1 MLSFY
6 LSATRKSSGKTTLS
20 LGLCRALA
28 NRSWKVQTFKKGP
41 DYIDSMWLTR
51 ASHRPCINL
60 DFNTMGQEEL
70 LQRYAHYNQGA
81 DISII
86 EGNKGLYDGLD
97 LLGRDSNAE
106 LCRVVHA
113 PVILVIDAQGM
124 TRGVAPLRMGYQQF
138 DDSIEFAGVV
148 FNRTGGERHE
158 RKLREVTEHYTDFNV
173 LGCIPNQRKEMVA
186 ERHMGLV
193 TDLEIPWAD
202 SYIDRL
208 ATLVSDHV
216 DVHRLIDD
224 VDLAGRSRRYD
235 AKINNG
241 GAADQPAKSQRYSR
255 RLTRLQSS
263 LSSFPIT
270 IGIARDSAFCF
281 YYQDDLD
288 AMVEA
293 GVDIIEF
300 NTLCDAQ
307 LPEVDGIFIGGGFP
321 ETHAQALEAN
331 TAMRQSLREF
341 AELGKPIYGECGG
354 LMYLSRSISW
364 ASQEYEMVGLIPADT
379 VFHERPVGRGYVKI
393 VMNEH
398 HPWARRNEE
407 DSGSEDPIQ
416 AHEFHYSSL
425 ENMEPDLRYGY
436 QTLRGHGIDGKRDGL
451 VVGNV
456 VASYAHLR
464 HSDHHPWVFDF
475 IDQIYHSKRQRIGLS
490 SQSTAY
496 H

>member
-1 MLSFY
+1 MLSLY

-20 LGLCRALA
+20 IGLCRALA
-28 NRSWKVQTFKKGP
+28 DQGWKVQAFKKGP
-41 DYIDSMWLTR
+41 DYIDPMWLGR
-51 ASHRPCINL
+51 ASRRPCINL
-60 DFNTMGQEEL
+60 DFNTMEQEEL
-70 LQRYAHYNQGA
+70 LQRHACYSQGA
-81 DISII
+81 DIALI

-106 LCRVVHA
+106 LCRILQA
-113 PVILVIDAQGM
+113 PVVLVIDAQGM
-124 TRGVAPLRMGYQQF
+124 TRGVAPLLMGYQQF
-138 DDSIEFAGVV
+138 DDSIEFAGVI
-148 FNRTGGERHE
+148 FNRTGGGRHE
-158 RKLREVTEHYTDFNV
+158 SKLREVTEHYTDFSV
-173 LGCIPNQRKEMVA
+173 LGCIPNQHEDMVA
-186 ERHMGLV
+186 ERHLGLV

-202 SYIDRL
+202 SYINRL

-216 DVHRLIDD
+216 DMHRLVDD
-224 VDLAGRSRRYD
+224 INPSRRNSNLD
-235 AKINNG
+235 TQINCLRATNR
-241 GAADQPAKSQRYSR
+241 PARSQRYLR
-255 RLTRLQSS
+255 RLNALQSC
-263 LSSFPIT
+263 LSSFPLT

-293 GVDIIEF
+293 GADIVEF
-300 NTLCDAQ
+300 NTLYDAQ

-321 ETHAQALEAN
+321 ETHAPALEAN
-331 TAMRQSLREF
+331 STMRQSLRDF
-341 AELGKPIYGECGG
+341 AGLGKPIYGECGG

-364 ASQEYEMVGLIPADT
+364 ANREYEMVGLIPADT
-379 VFHERPVGRGYVKI
+379 VFHERPVGRGYVKML
-393 VMNEH
+393 MNEH
-398 HPWARRNEE
+398 HPWAGMSENDNGLR
-407 DSGSEDPIQ
+407 DSIQ

-425 ENMEPDLRYGY
+425 ENIEPDLSFGY

-464 HSDHHPWVFDF
+464 HSDRHPWVFDF